1 MLRIEAFPRV
11 HITLIGMNCDGYR
24 INGGIGF
31 SIASPML
38 EMSFKEADYVEVEDK
53 RCQGFTQDE
62 LNRLT
67 DHLRRV
73 KNQEKL
79 DLGFVCTIHE
89 GVIESHVGFGSNS
102 IIYLSCVEALLK
114 LNHREYT
121 ENNVMALSGRGG
133 TSGIGI
139 NTYFKGGFIFDTGI
153 VNNEHRVLA
162 PSSVFMNEEGHQ
174 PLLMKSL
181 RLPQW
186 DLGICIPDV
195 ARNTED
201 EERQF
206 FQANCPIEKSAAED
220 VLYEAV
226 YGITSSLM
234 ENDFE
239 VFCQSIDA
247 IQSTKWKSLERNL
260 YGENLL
266 NAEAVIKNA
275 GAKCVGMSSLGP
287 MLYFF
292 GEDMDGIVGKVNQ
305 EMPEY
310 ICFKTSFNNSGR
322 VVEDD

>member
-1 MLRIEAFPRV
+1 MLKIRAFPRIHV
-11 HITLIGMNCDGYR
+11 TLIGMNRDGYR

-38 EMSFKEADYVEVEDK
+38 KMSFMEADYVEVEDK
-53 RCQGFTQDE
+53 RCQGFTEDE

-79 DLGFVCTIHE
+79 DLGYVCTIHE
-89 GVIESHVGFGSNS
+89 GGIESHVGFGSNS

-121 ENNVMALSGRGG
+121 ENNVIALSGRGG

-153 VNNEHRVLA
+153 ANTGHRVLA
-162 PSSVFMNEEGHQ
+162 PSSVFMDEERHQ

-186 DLGICIPDV
+186 DLGIFIPDV
-195 ARNTED
+195 ARKTED

-206 FQANCPIEKSAAED
+206 FQTNCPIEKSAAED

-226 YGITSSLM
+226 YGIMSSLM

-247 IQSTKWKSLERNL
+247 IQNTKWKSMERNL
-260 YGENLL
+260 YGENLSY
-266 NAEAVIKNA
+266 AGAIIKNA

-287 MLYFF
+287 LLYFF
-292 GEDMDGIVGKVNQ
+292 GEDINGIVDRVNADLTGCQ
-305 EMPEY
+305 CY
-310 ICFKTSFNNSGR
+310 KTSFNNFGR
-322 VVEDD
+322 ILEYD